1 MAFKDVFDR
10 LIFEKKIT
18 KTEIAQEL
26 GIHKQ
31 SITNYLAGKGTPD
44 YDMLVKIA
52 DYFNVSVDYL
62 LGRAKPYPTNEDT
75 LAHLAEP
82 SVEYTTKSRA
92 KQEVYEPGMEG
103 LMKVIDSQNKRIENL
118 MEEKITYK
126 LKLEAC
132 EQNLT
137 SLKNGDR
144 AMAKS

>member
-44 YDMLVKIA
+44 YDMLAKIA

-62 LGRAKPYPTNEDT
+62 LGRSKPYPSSEDMT
-75 LAHLAEP
+75 IKLAEP
-82 SVEYTTKSRA
+82 TVEYKATPKS
-92 KQEVYEPGMEG
+92 EVYDAGMDG
-103 LMKVIDSQNKRIENL
+103 LLKIIERL
-118 MEEKITYK
+118 TEEKVTYK
-126 LKLEAC
+126 LKYEAC
-132 EQNLT
+132 EQNLS
-137 SLKNGDR
+137 SLKNGER
-144 AMAKS
+144 AVAKS